1 MVEAVRVKGDWQLQD
16 AKANLSQVV
25 NKALEEG
32 PQRITR
38 HGRAAAVLV
47 SERDFERLV
56 ARKRGSLVDFLA
68 HSPLGDLE
76 IPERD
81 LRDTGREIK
90 L

>member
-1 MVEAVRVKGDWQLQD
+1 MVEIVRVKGDWQLQD

-25 NKALEEG
+25 NKALEDG

-38 HGRAAAVLV
+38 HGRPAAVLV

-56 ARKRGSLVDFLA
+56 ARKRGSLTEFLA
-68 HSPLGDLE
+68 RSPLKELE

-81 LRDTGREIK
+81 HSDTGREID

>member
-1 MVEAVRVKGDWQLQD
+1 MIEIVRVKGDWQLQD

-38 HGRAAAVLV
+38 HGRPAAVLL
-47 SERDFERLV
+47 SERDFERLLK
-56 ARKRGSLVDFLA
+56 RKRGSLSEFFARSALR
-68 HSPLGDLE
+68 GLE

-81 LRDTGREIK
+81 HSDTGREID

>member
-56 ARKRGSLVDFLA
+56 ARKRDSLVDFFA
-68 HSPLGDLE
+68 RSPLGELE

-81 LRDTGREIK
+81 PRDTGREIK